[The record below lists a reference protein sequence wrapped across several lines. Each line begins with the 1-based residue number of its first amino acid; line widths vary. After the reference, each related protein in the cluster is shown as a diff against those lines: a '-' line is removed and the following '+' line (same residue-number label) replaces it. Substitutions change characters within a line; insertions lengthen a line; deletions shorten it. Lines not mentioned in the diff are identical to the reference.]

1 MSTPPTPTTPSDL
14 PRRSGLLERV
24 LRPFAEVHADEG
36 PVAVLMAA
44 CVFLIL
50 TSYYLMKTAR
60 EGLILAGGTFG
71 LGGDELK
78 TYASGAMALLFVGI
92 VPAYGRLASR
102 VRRIRLI
109 NVSYA
114 IVMVCLGA
122 FFVLGRLG
130 APVGLPFF
138 IWLGLVNV
146 FLVAQFWSYANDLY
160 TEEQGKRLFAIIAA
174 GGALGAICGPY
185 LAKLA
190 DTFTV
195 MLIAAAI
202 LAGCIA
208 LFNVIERTHRGRVH
222 DEHIA
227 AAPIQ
232 GRGGFELV
240 LRDRYLLLIGV
251 MMLVLNLVNTTGEY
265 VLSNA
270 VRDHAYHVVPAT
282 AHADLAGAARAA
294 AIEADRRE
302 LIKAFYADF
311 FAWVNLVG
319 FLIQAFLVSRVIQRI
334 GVRGA
339 LFVLPLIA
347 FGAYGA
353 IGLVGGIALVRA
365 AKIAENSTDYSL
377 QNTVRQALF
386 LPTSRAVK
394 YKAKAAIDTFFVR
407 AGDTM
412 SALLVGFG
420 VHQLGL
426 GGTELALVNTGL
438 VVIWLG
444 FAAGIAR
451 HHRRLS
457 AEAEAREAR
466 EAHEA
471 VRDMREPRDA
481 REPRRPALT
490 PRPALRGTGAIAPGR
505 P

>member
-1 MSTPPTPTTPSDL
+1 MPSNHL
-14 PRRSGLLERV
+14 PFRSAVLERA
-24 LRPFAEVHADEG
+24 LRPFSKVHPGEG
-36 PVAVLMAA
+36 LAAVLMLA

-71 LGGDELK
+71 LRGDELK
-78 TYASGAMALLFVGI
+78 TYANGAMAVLLVGI
-92 VPAYGRLASR
+92 VPAYGLLANR

-114 IVMVCLGA
+114 IVMGCLA
-122 FFVLGRLG
+122 VFFVLGRLG
-130 APVGLPFF
+130 APIGLAFF
-138 IWLGLVNV
+138 IWLGLVSV
-146 FLVAQFWSYANDLY
+146 FLIAQFWSYANDLY
-160 TEEQGKRLFAIIAA
+160 TEEQGKRLFAIIAT
-174 GGALGAICGPY
+174 GGSLGAIFGPRI
-185 LAKLA
+185 AKLA
-190 DTFTV
+190 DTFTGL
-195 MLIAAAI
+195 LIAAGI

-208 LFNVIERTHRGRVH
+208 LFNLIEHVQRRHAG

-227 AAPIQ
+227 AAPIT
-232 GRGGFELV
+232 GAGGFALV

-251 MMLVLNLVNTTGEY
+251 MLLVLNLVNTTGEY

-270 VRDHAYHVVPAT
+270 VRDHAHAVVPAT
-282 AHADLAGAARAA
+282 AHADLAGAAREAA
-294 AIEADRRE
+294 VAADRRE
-302 LIKAFYADF
+302 VIKAFYADF
-311 FAWVNLVG
+311 FSWVNLVA
-319 FLIQAFLVSRVIQRI
+319 FLIQAFLVSRVIGKL
-334 GVRGA
+334 GVRRA

-353 IGLVGGIALVRA
+353 IGLIGGIALIRA

-407 AGDTM
+407 AGDTL

-426 GGTELALVNTGL
+426 GGRQLAWVNTGL
-438 VVIWLG
+438 VLVWLAV
-444 FAAGIAR
+444 AAGIVR

-457 AEAEAREAR
+457 P
-466 EAHEA
+466 
-471 VRDMREPRDA
+471 D
-481 REPRRPALT
+481 PA
-490 PRPALRGTGAIAPGR
+490 PPGPGR
-505 P
+505 S